1 MQSSIFL
8 GLLIIAVGAFCQS
21 SSYVPINKIKKWS
34 WESYWLIQGVF
45 AWLVFPLLGALLA
58 VPSCHSLFE
67 IYAQYPKESLLT
79 MVFGVLWGIGG
90 LTFGLSMRYLG
101 VALGQSIAL
110 GTCAGLGAILGPL
123 FTGQADTLTAA
134 VWVGVV
140 VTLIGIAIIGIAG
153 GMKSASLPEEEKK
166 KAVKDFNFGK
176 GMIIALLCGFMSACF
191 NIGLNFG
198 APLRWAETREIFAT
212 LPATFLVTIGGFIT
226 NAVYCLYQNSK
237 NKTFSDYRQGSLWG
251 NNIVFCA
258 LAGLLWYSQFFGLS
272 LGKGFLTDFPVLITF
287 SWCILMA
294 LNVTFSNVWG
304 IILKEWKGC
313 SRKTIMVLVGGLA
326 VLIFSTFLPQ
336 LMA

>member
-58 VPSCHSLFE
+58 VPSGHSLFE

-140 VTLIGIAIIGIAG
+140 VTLVGIAIIAVGHLLNLVMGILSVVVHGVRLNLLEFSGAL
-153 GMKSASLPEEEKK
+153 GMEWTGYNYEPFRKMVND
-166 KAVKDFNFGK
+166 KA
-176 GMIIALLCGFMSACF
+176 
-191 NIGLNFG
+191 
-198 APLRWAETREIFAT
+198 AE
-212 LPATFLVTIGGFIT
+212 
-226 NAVYCLYQNSK
+226 NS
-237 NKTFSDYRQGSLWG
+237 
-251 NNIVFCA
+251 
-258 LAGLLWYSQFFGLS
+258 
-272 LGKGFLTDFPVLITF
+272 
-287 SWCILMA
+287 
-294 LNVTFSNVWG
+294 
-304 IILKEWKGC
+304 
-313 SRKTIMVLVGGLA
+313 
-326 VLIFSTFLPQ
+326 
-336 LMA
+336 